1 MAHGRRK
8 ITGRATT
15 FRDILYVLRGVTQGC
30 AYFMECID
38 VAIRALEVVDEI
50 VFAFGRGQLTVLVG
64 AAIEAGN
71 SGGGC
76 QDMSLGEL
84 LSGVTIA
91 RKKVGVPLH
100 PGLEKAVEMRVK
112 MLTEYDRVV
121 TKTSASS

>member
-64 AAIEAGN
+64 AAIEAG
-71 SGGGC
+71 
-76 QDMSLGEL
+76 EL
-84 LSGVTIA
+84 RRRLPGH
-91 RKKVGVPLH
+91 VPGRAAFRCH
-100 PGLEKAVEMRVK
+100 YSEEESRCAAP
-112 MLTEYDRVV
+112 
-121 TKTSASS
+121 SSP

>member
-1 MAHGRRK
+1 
-8 ITGRATT
+8 
-15 FRDILYVLRGVTQGC
+15 
-30 AYFMECID
+30 MECID

-91 RKKVGVPLH
+91 RKKVGVPLR